1 MTDSART
8 GSVTVGSPP
17 SLDATERLWLLA
29 LARETV
35 EMVVRGLPPPSPEES
50 LLSLALRAPRSAFVT
65 IRERTG
71 ELRGCIGNLD
81 DTEETW
87 RNVRT
92 AARGAAIR
100 DPRFPPVAPWEL
112 GDLVIDVS
120 VLGDPADLPDPALF
134 DPVVHGVIVDREGRR
149 ALLLP
154 NVGPPLGWDAEHT
167 LDAVCEKAGL
177 PADAWRRRGTHLR
190 VFATTEFHEIDGPV
204 R

>member
-1 MTDSART
+1 MEHAASA
-8 GSVTVGSPP
+8 GSVRVGSPP
-17 SLDATERLWLLA
+17 ELDDAERGWLLV

-35 EMVVRGLPPPSPEES
+35 EMVVRGLPPPSPEETT
-50 LLSLALRAPRSAFVT
+50 LAPALRAPRSAFVT

-81 DTEETW
+81 DTEATW

-112 GDLVIDVS
+112 PDLVIDVS
-120 VLGDPADLPDPALF
+120 VLGDPVDLPEPALF
-134 DPVVHGVIVDREGRR
+134 DPVIHGVIVDSEGRR

-154 NVGPPLGWDAEHT
+154 NVGPPLGWDAERT

-190 VFATTEFHEIDGPV
+190 IFATT
-204 R
+204 

>member
-1 MTDSART
+1 MKDVASA
-8 GSVTVGSPP
+8 GPVTVGSPP
-17 SLDATERLWLLA
+17 AIDAADRRWLLV

-35 EMVVRGLPPPSPEES
+35 EMVVRGMPPPSPEES
-50 LLSLALRAPRSAFVT
+50 SLSPALRAPRSAFVT

-71 ELRGCIGNLD
+71 ELRGCIGNLE

-100 DPRFPPVAPWEL
+100 DPRFSPVAPWEL
-112 GDLVIDVS
+112 ADLVIDVS
-120 VLGDPADLPDPALF
+120 VLGDPAELPDPALF
-134 DPVVHGVIVDREGRR
+134 DPAVHGIIVDRDGRR

-154 NVGPPLGWDAEHT
+154 NVGPPLGWGAEQT

-177 PADAWRRRGTHLR
+177 PADAWRRRGTRLR
-190 VFATTEFHEIDGPV
+190 VFATTEFHEDRRPA
-204 R
+204 

>member
-1 MTDSART
+1 MDRIAHS
-8 GSVTVGSPP
+8 GSLRVGSPP
-17 SLDATERLWLLA
+17 DLDAAARDRLLV

-35 EMVVRGLPPPSPEES
+35 EMVVRGLPPPSPDES
-50 LLSLALRAPRSAFVT
+50 TLVPSLRAPRSAFVT

-100 DPRFPPVAPWEL
+100 DPRFPPVAEWEL

-120 VLGDPADLPDPALF
+120 VLGDPADLTDPTLF
-134 DPVVHGVIVDREGRR
+134 DPAVHGVIVDRDGRR

-154 NVGPPLGWDAEHT
+154 NVGPPLGWDGERT

-177 PADAWRRRGTHLR
+177 PADAWRRRGTRLR
-190 VFATTEFHEIDGPV
+190 VFATTEFHEDRGPA
-204 R
+204 

>member
-1 MTDSART
+1 MKDVAPA
-8 GSVTVGSPP
+8 GSVAVGSPP
-17 SLDATERLWLLA
+17 AIDVADRRWLLV

-35 EMVVRGLPPPSPEES
+35 EMVVRGMPPPSPEVS
-50 LLSLALRAPRSAFVT
+50 VLSAALRAPRSAFVT

-71 ELRGCIGNLD
+71 ELRGCIGNLE

-100 DPRFPPVAPWEL
+100 DPRFAPVAPWEL
-112 GDLVIDVS
+112 ADLVIDVS
-120 VLGDPADLPDPALF
+120 VLGDPVDLADPTLF
-134 DPVVHGVIVDREGRR
+134 DPVVHGIIVDRDGRR

-154 NVGPPLGWDAEHT
+154 NVGPPLGWDGERT

-177 PADAWRRRGTHLR
+177 PADAWRRRGTRLR
-190 VFATTEFHEIDGPV
+190 VFATTEFHEDRAPA
-204 R
+204 

>member
-1 MTDSART
+1 MKDVAPAGPITI
-8 GSVTVGSPP
+8 GSPP
-17 SLDATERLWLLA
+17 RLDPDERRWLLA

-35 EMVVRGLPPPSPEES
+35 EMVVRGMPAPSPDES
-50 LLSLALRAPRSAFVT
+50 TLAPALRAPRSAFVT

-100 DPRFPPVAPWEL
+100 DPRFPPVGEREL

-120 VLGDPADLPDPALF
+120 VLGDPVDLPDPALF
-134 DPVVHGVIVDREGRR
+134 DPVAQGVIVDRDGRR

-154 NVGPPLGWDAEHT
+154 NVGPPLGWGAEQT

-190 VFATTEFHEIDGPV
+190 VFATTEFHEERGPA
-204 R
+204 

>member
-1 MTDSART
+1 MEDTSAA
-8 GSVTVGSPP
+8 GSVRVGSPP
-17 SLDATERLWLLA
+17 ELDAAERRWLIA

-35 EMVVRGLPPPSPEES
+35 EMVVRGLPPPSPEETT
-50 LLSLALRAPRSAFVT
+50 LAPALRAPRSAFVT
-65 IRERTG
+65 IRERSG

-81 DTEETW
+81 DAEETW

-100 DPRFPPVAPWEL
+100 DPRFPPVVPWEL
-112 GDLVIDVS
+112 GDIVIDVS
-120 VLGDPADLPDPALF
+120 VLGDPVDLPDPALF
-134 DPVVHGVIVDREGRR
+134 DPVIHGVIVDRDGRR

-154 NVGPPLGWDAEHT
+154 NVGPPLGWGAERT

-190 VFATTEFHEIDGPV
+190 VFATTEFREGDAAD
-204 R
+204 

>member
-1 MTDSART
+1 MEDVAPAR
-8 GSVTVGSPP
+8 SVAVGTPP
-17 SLDATERLWLLA
+17 ALDAADRQWLLA

-35 EMVVRGLPPPSPEES
+35 EMVVRGMPPPSPEES
-50 LLSLALRAPRSAFVT
+50 ALAAVLRAPRSAFVT

-81 DTEETW
+81 DAEETW
-87 RNVRT
+87 RNVRA

-100 DPRFPPVAPWEL
+100 DPRFPPVAEWEL
-112 GDLVIDVS
+112 DGLVIDVS
-120 VLGDPADLPDPALF
+120 VLGDPVDLPDPALF
-134 DPVVHGVIVDREGRR
+134 DPVVHGVIVDRDGRR

-154 NVGPPLGWDAEHT
+154 DVGPPLGWDAERT

-190 VFATTEFHEIDGPV
+190 VFATTEFHEDHGPA
-204 R
+204 

>member
-1 MTDSART
+1 MNDLAQAGTVA
-8 GSVTVGSPP
+8 VGSPP
-17 SLDATERLWLLA
+17 ALDAVERRWLLA

-35 EMVVRGLPPPSPEES
+35 ELVVRGMPPPSPEES
-50 LLSLALRAPRSAFVT
+50 VLSAALRATRSAFVT

-100 DPRFPPVAPWEL
+100 DPRFPPVAEWEL
-112 GDLVIDVS
+112 ADLVIDVS
-120 VLGDPADLPDPALF
+120 VLGDPAELPDPALF
-134 DPVVHGVIVDREGRR
+134 DPVVHGVIVDRDGRR

-154 NVGPPLGWDAEHT
+154 NVGPPLGWGATQT

-190 VFATTEFHEIDGPV
+190 VFATTEFHEERGRP
-204 R
+204 

>member
-1 MTDSART
+1 MDPVASAT
-8 GSVTVGSPP
+8 SVTVGTPP
-17 SLDATERLWLLA
+17 DLDAAARHRLLV

-35 EMVVRGLPPPSPEES
+35 EMVVRGLPPPSPEQS
-50 LLSLALRAPRSAFVT
+50 TLAPELRATRSAFVT
-65 IRERTG
+65 IRDTAG

-81 DTEETW
+81 DAEETW

-112 GDLVIDVS
+112 PGLVIDVS
-120 VLGDPADLPDPALF
+120 VLGDPVELPNPALF

-154 NVGPPLGWDAEHT
+154 NVGPPLGWGAERT

-190 VFATTEFHEIDGPV
+190 VFATTEFREGDPPA
-204 R
+204 